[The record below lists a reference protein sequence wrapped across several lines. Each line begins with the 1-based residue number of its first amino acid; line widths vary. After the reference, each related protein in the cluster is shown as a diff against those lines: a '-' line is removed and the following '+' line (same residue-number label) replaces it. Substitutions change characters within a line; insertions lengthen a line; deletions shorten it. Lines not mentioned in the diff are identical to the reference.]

1 MNIRFTR
8 YRNPHRPVPVRETV
22 VVRGKNADYC
32 EISHLKTMAVRLDT
46 GHLNQK
52 NVSQADVFVLPSG
65 RVSIQIPIVR
75 RRF

>member
-1 MNIRFTR
+1 MNTRFTR
-8 YRNPHRPVPVRETV
+8 YRNPHRSAPVRETV

-32 EISHLKTMAVRLDT
+32 AISHLKTMAVRLDT

-75 RRF
+75 CRL